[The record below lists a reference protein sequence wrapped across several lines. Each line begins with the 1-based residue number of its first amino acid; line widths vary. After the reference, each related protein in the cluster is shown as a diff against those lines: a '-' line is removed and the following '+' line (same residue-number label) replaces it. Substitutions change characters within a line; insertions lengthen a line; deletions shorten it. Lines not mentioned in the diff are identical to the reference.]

1 MAGGR
6 GATERHDGG
15 PQRAAKSGVL
25 PSAVFFLYDPAR
37 LMARKKLPLHTKILI
52 GGLLGVA
59 GGILAHFLV
68 GDSPG
73 LASFIKYVTLPLGQI
88 FLRLLFML
96 VIPLI
101 FSALVLGVT
110 GMGDPRALGRIGL
123 KSLLYTIVVS
133 AIAVLLGV
141 TLVNLLRPGEGL
153 SPELKAR
160 LAASALQKTTAPSTA
175 PGAPAA
181 ATTPAAPAPGAAI
194 GDKSPVDLLVEI
206 VPRNPVKAAADG
218 DFLAI
223 MFFSLMIGIG
233 LALTRTPAAQRFQ
246 EAVEGLLDVSM
257 RLIDIVISFAPIGV
271 AALLFN
277 LTAQLGYEVLGQ
289 LARYVG
295 VVLLALF
302 IHQFVVYSLAVKF
315 LGGMSPLTFFRGIQ
329 EAMVTAFSTSSS
341 NATLPTALR
350 VAEEELRL
358 PPNVSRFVLTIGAT
372 MNQNGT
378 ALFEGVTVLF
388 LAQFYGVA
396 LSLTQQL
403 TVVVIC
409 ILGGIGTAGVPSGS
423 IPVVAMILGLVG
435 IPVEGIGLILGVDR
449 FLDMCRTVLNVSGDL
464 AAAVV
469 VSRGEGGNPS
479 AGHESAV
486 E

>member
-1 MAGGR
+1 
-6 GATERHDGG
+6 
-15 PQRAAKSGVL
+15 
-25 PSAVFFLYDPAR
+25 
-37 LMARKKLPLHTKILI
+37 MARKKLPLHTKILI
-52 GGLLGVA
+52 GGLVGVA
-59 GGILAHFLV
+59 GGILAHFTL
-68 GDSPG
+68 GDDPG
-73 LASFIKYVTLPLGQI
+73 LASFIKYVTLPIGQI

-110 GMGDPRALGRIGL
+110 GMGDPRSLGRIGL
-123 KSLLYTIVVS
+123 KSLLYTVVVS

-141 TLVNLLRPGEGL
+141 TLVNVFRPGEGI

-160 LAASALQKTTAPSTA
+160 LAASALQRTTAPT
-175 PGAPAA
+175 
-181 ATTPAAPAPGAAI
+181 TTPATPATEKSAI
-194 GDKSPVDLLVEI
+194 DLLVEI
-206 VPRNPVKAAADG
+206 VPRNPIKAAADG

-223 MFFSLMIGIG
+223 MFFSLMIGLG
-233 LALTRTPAAQRFQ
+233 LALTRTPAARRFE

-257 RLIDIVISFAPIGV
+257 RLIGMVIAVAPIGV

-295 VVLLALF
+295 VVLLALA
-302 IHQFVVYSLAVKF
+302 IHQFVVYSLTVKL
-315 LGGMSPLTFFRGIQ
+315 LGGMSPRTFFRGIQ
-329 EAMVTAFSTSSS
+329 EAMVTAFSTASS

-350 VAEEELRL
+350 VAEDELHL

-388 LAQFYGVA
+388 LAQFYGVS

-409 ILGGIGTAGVPSGS
+409 ILGGIGTAGVPAGS

-435 IPVEGIGLILGVDR
+435 IPAEGIGLILGVDR

-469 VSRGEGGNPS
+469 VSRGEDEALPS
-479 AGHESAV
+479 VAAAEV
-486 E
+486 

>member
-1 MAGGR
+1 MEGAKGTPKAG
-6 GATERHDGG
+6 
-15 PQRAAKSGVL
+15 
-25 PSAVFFLYDPAR
+25 FFPPRCFSSRIPAR
-37 LMARKKLPLHTKILI
+37 LMARRKLPLHTKILI

-73 LASFIKYVTLPLGQI
+73 LAAFIKYVTLPVGQI

-101 FSALVLGVT
+101 FSALVLGVA

-123 KSLLYTIVVS
+123 KSLLYTVVVS

-160 LAASALQKTTAPSTA
+160 LAASALQKTTAASPTAGAPAA
-175 PGAPAA
+175 PGAPPAA
-181 ATTPAAPAPGAAI
+181 ATAAAPAAGAAI

-257 RLIDIVISFAPIGV
+257 RLIDIVIGFAPIGV

-302 IHQFVVYSLAVKF
+302 IHQFVVYSLAVKL

-350 VAEEELRL
+350 VAEEELHL

-388 LAQFYGVA
+388 LAQFYGVS

-469 VSRGEGGNPS
+469 VSRGEGESPS
-479 AGHESAV
+479 AGMNRL
-486 E
+486 